1 MSTNINV
8 FAAEDI
14 EIIRSK
20 SDHTPSHFQM
30 VEEFIGMCGLSVDNL
45 EGLDIKELNGWLE
58 DELGSFQQGY
68 EEYLDGK
75 H

>member
-20 SDHTPSHFQM
+20 SDHTPSHFTDIIVTCTDGTKLQ
-30 VEEFIGMCGLSVDNL
+30 VELFSDNRLPVRERL
-45 EGLDIKELNGWLE
+45 E
-58 DELGSFQQGY
+58 
-68 EEYLDGK
+68 
-75 H
+75 